1 MDRSF
6 LYKSGEFLP
15 AGDMPV
21 DEDGDIHGYF
31 DTQTVGQINDIH
43 YVLWETNP
51 DSQPAF
57 IVGFF
62 MGSGACY
69 ISVTTWP
76 DLLSLLSMLSPIIMT
91 ALTSR
96 MIDRP

>member
-51 DSQPAF
+51 NS
-57 IVGFF
+57 
-62 MGSGACY
+62 GSVVTLRCRWRAVR
-69 ISVTTWP
+69 SV
-76 DLLSLLSMLSPIIMT
+76 
-91 ALTSR
+91 
-96 MIDRP
+96 